1 MSWAIRNA
9 SRDSPS
15 RKSPA
20 IASLGA
26 KPIEWTKPSKFGQAC
41 AEGREHRVD
50 LGVVGDVAVEDE
62 GRAELGGELGDA
74 LLEALAL
81 VAEGELGAL
90 RRQAR
95 AMP

>member
-26 KPIEWTKPSKFGQAC
+26 KPIEWTKPSKVGQASPS
-41 AEGREHRVD
+41 AANIASIWASSATSQSKTRVEPNSAANSETRS
-50 LGVVGDVAVEDE
+50 LK
-62 GRAELGGELGDA
+62 RS
-74 LLEALAL
+74 
-81 VAEGELGAL
+81 
-90 RRQAR
+90 
-95 AMP
+95 PW